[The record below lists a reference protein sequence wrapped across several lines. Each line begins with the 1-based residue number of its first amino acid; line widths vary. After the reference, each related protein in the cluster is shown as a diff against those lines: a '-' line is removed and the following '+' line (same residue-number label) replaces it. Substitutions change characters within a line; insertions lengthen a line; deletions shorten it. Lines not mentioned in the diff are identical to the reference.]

1 MSLLGRSCL
10 LPIFRCLTAQRYH
23 ALQTHPSQVHRF
35 CDFKGFREAGLNL
48 FQPVTLLVGKNASG
62 KTNAIEAIELL
73 ANLAHGRPLYEIT
86 DIGRGGPDTF
96 ELRGGLPACPRIGG
110 SRFKLGFDQATLRF
124 QTTSQQVTYWI
135 EMEVDPQPRIVAES
149 LSIGDR
155 TLFDARTK
163 SSTERDI
170 LTAQYDNF
178 ARGGN
183 KPRAD
188 LPADRSVVS
197 RYGDFTSDLRTRK
210 SPVQKRHREACGV
223 IDVLNRYLHASFV
236 FDPVPRSMRAYERV
250 GQKVLLRDGSNLSS
264 VLYALQQGDEEDQ
277 KTLQRILDCIR
288 QVPEEPF
295 LDFDFIVT
303 RQQDVLLALKVTE
316 EGPPLDARVMSDGT
330 LRSLAVLTA
339 LETVEPRS
347 RIIIEEFDNGLHPS
361 RVGVLADALWECA
374 KRRELNVLATTH
386 NPATLNSLH
395 GEQLHGVVL
404 CFRDHG
410 QATSR
415 LTPLLDVPRSDVLLE
430 QGQLGDLVT
439 RNIVER
445 YLAPQFSESQ
455 RHKALKWVESLGE

>member
-1 MSLLGRSCL
+1 M
-10 LPIFRCLTAQRYH
+10 
-23 ALQTHPSQVHRF
+23 HRF

-96 ELRGGLPACPRIGG
+96 ELRGGLPACPRVGS

-124 QTTSQQVTYWI
+124 QATPHGVAYWI
-135 EMEVDPQPRIVAES
+135 EIEVDPQPRIVAES
-149 LSIGDR
+149 LSIGER

-163 SSTERDI
+163 SLAERDI

-197 RYGDFTSDLRTRK
+197 RYGDFTADLRTRK
-210 SPVQKRHREACGV
+210 NPVQERHRDACGV
-223 IDVLNRYLHASFV
+223 INALNQYLHASFV
-236 FDPVPRSMRAYERV
+236 FDPVPRAMRAYERV
-250 GQKVLLRDGSNLSS
+250 GQRILLRDGSNLSS
-264 VLYALQQGDEEDQ
+264 VLYALQQGNDGDQ
-277 KTLQRILDCIR
+277 KTLQRILGCIR

-303 RQQDVLLALKVTE
+303 RQQDVLLAFRVTE
-316 EGPPLDARVMSDGT
+316 GGPPLDARVMSDGT

-339 LETVEPRS
+339 LETVEARS
-347 RIIIEEFDNGLHPS
+347 RIIIEEFDNGVHPS
-361 RVGVLADALWECA
+361 RVGVLAGALWECA
-374 KRRELNVLATTH
+374 KRRKLNVLATTH
-386 NPATLNSLH
+386 NPATLNALD

-404 CFRDHG
+404 CFWDRE
-410 QATSR
+410 QAASR
-415 LTPLLDVPRSDVLLE
+415 LIPLLEVPRADVLLE

-445 YLAPQFSESQ
+445 YLAPRFSESQ
-455 RHKALKWVESLGE
+455 RHRALEWLDSLGE